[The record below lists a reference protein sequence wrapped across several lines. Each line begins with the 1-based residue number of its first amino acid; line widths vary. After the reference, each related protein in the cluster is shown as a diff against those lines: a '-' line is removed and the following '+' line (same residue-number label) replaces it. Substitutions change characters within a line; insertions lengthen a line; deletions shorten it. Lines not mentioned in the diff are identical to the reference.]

1 MASGRLGQHISSG
14 AGTYSVY
21 TVPVGKVAEVN
32 VNMFNN
38 SGTLNAVTLF
48 RSPTGTPSA
57 THTIQL
63 DSIALDSGYERTA
76 IVLSAGEYI
85 IYKTDKSGTQV
96 VVSGV
101 EYDSASN
108 EIKQQELITTNTET
122 VIYSNGSSKAGTV
135 NISVSLVD
143 GSDIADQ
150 ATCTL
155 YVSATDAAS
164 GYKLNKE
171 LITAS
176 GVTGFEKN
184 GFPIATTDKIILVTN
199 GIVGEIATSVS
210 GYSKG

>member
-1 MASGRLGQHISSG
+1 MASGRLGAHISG
-14 AGTYSVY
+14 AAGTYTVY
-21 TVPVGKVAEVN
+21 TVPVGKVVELNVN
-32 VNMFNN
+32 VFNN
-38 SGTLNAVTLF
+38 SGSLNAVTLF

-63 DSIALDSGYERTA
+63 DSVDLDSGYERTA

-85 IYKTDKSGTQV
+85 CYKTDKAGTQV

-122 VIYSNGSSKAGTV
+122 VIYSNSGTKAGTV
-135 NISVSLVD
+135 NISVSLMD
-143 GSDIADQ
+143 GSAIADTV
-150 ATCTL
+150 TCTL

-171 LITAS
+171 ILTAS
-176 GVTGFEKN
+176 GVTGFEKS
-184 GFPIATTDKIILVTN
+184 GFPIATTDKIILVTT
-199 GIVGEIATSVS
+199 GTVGQVATTVS
-210 GYSKG
+210 GYTKG